1 MFLKKTNGKRTVKL
15 PDGSVM
21 SCADLPAPETERW
34 TAARKLAVVR
44 GVAHGLIDKEEAL
57 ERYGLSEAEFLEWV
71 KGAGEGGLSGLRA
84 TLRHKRDATSD

>member
-1 MFLKKTNGKRTVKL
+1 MFLKKMNGKRIVKL

-21 SCADLPAPETERW
+21 SCADLPAPDTRRW

-44 GVAHGLIDKEEAL
+44 GVAHGLMEKEAAL

-71 KGAGEGGLSGLRA
+71 KGAGAGGLSGLRA
-84 TLRHKRDATSD
+84 TIQMKENTTED

>member
-21 SCADLPAPETERW
+21 SCVDLPAPDTARW

-44 GVAHGLIDKEEAL
+44 GVAHGLIEKDAAL

-84 TLRHKRDATSD
+84 TLRKKRYTTLD